1 MSDIEHIEEH
11 TEDSIETTEQ
21 SDSKS
26 VFGSFVAQFEDTF
39 AEFKNT
45 FETFKKEEEEIMK
58 LIKEHSQKRKQF
70 NKEVSKIIKVVNT
83 FSSKLEGVHQKDK
96 PKRKRTE
103 NSGKSGVNK
112 KQPVP
117 PELVKYLEL
126 NDGDEYSRPEISK
139 LLSLKF
145 ETDGF
150 KKKEDRLTFITIK
163 SSKAAKKLG
172 VEKGYKF
179 PAKAYQTFLKPY
191 YDRLKNSSNDDSDE
205 DKDEDEDED
214 ENEDENENNI
224 ALA

>member
-21 SDSKS
+21 STDSKS

-45 FETFKKEEEEIMK
+45 FETFKKEEEDIMK

-96 PKRKRTE
+96 PKRKRTA

-150 KKKEDRLTFITIK
+150 KEKEDKLTFITIK

-191 YDRLKNSSNDDSDE
+191 YDRLKNGVNNDSDDSD
-205 DKDEDEDED
+205 DSGDDNK
-214 ENEDENENNI
+214 NNI
-224 ALA
+224 SLA